1 MTDGGKKMKQAIGV
15 SIVIASLFAL
25 VFFTRLIYVE
35 VEASKSHKEII
46 THGVELNTEQS
57 IMPLTLV
64 DRNGDVY
71 SEEYVE
77 WRQPIAFNDVP
88 NVVKQIFLYSEDE
101 FFYNHIGF
109 DVSAIARAVVANSS
123 NENQQGGSTIT
134 QQLVRMRYLS
144 ADKTY
149 ERKLMELFYA
159 YELEKEY
166 TKQEIFEM
174 YLNETYY
181 ANQVYGIQSAASYYF
196 SKPLQQLTIAEIAFI
211 AAIPNNPTLYD
222 PVTHFENTKARQERL
237 LDILVDHKVISD
249 VEATSLKQ
257 APIQLNIKEKQQ
269 NAPAYTTFV
278 LNELKELIA
287 TQEGLNSTNDA
298 DASAIAEQVN
308 ARYTQLLQSGA
319 IIYTALDPV
328 KQVEDEA
335 EIDAVMKNYE
345 FQASATVID
354 NATREIVSVYPG
366 KNYNKFDYNR
376 SFQSYRQPGSAFK
389 PLAAY
394 APFLNETGYNENYT
408 VSGAAYCVGNYCP
421 SNYGGGIYG
430 DVTLLTALKNSYN
443 TSALRL
449 IYRTGLSTSYRYI
462 DQFDFKKVY
471 EEDYTYAAALGG
483 LKYGVT
489 TTELA
494 NAYTSF
500 IDGSYKKA
508 HAIRQVVDRNG
519 EVIYDWQ
526 NTFVPVWQSKTVK
539 SMRNLLQ
546 EVVASGTAKGLTAN
560 GSYIGA
566 KTGTTNDYNDFWLA
580 GLSDRYTT
588 AVWIGFDEPKSM
600 EAYEKAKVH
609 FKLFNIIMN

>member
-1 MTDGGKKMKQAIGV
+1 MKQAIGV
-15 SIVIASLFAL
+15 LIVLASLIAL

-35 VEASKSHKEII
+35 VEASKAHKEII
-46 THGVELNTEQS
+46 TQGVELNTEES
-57 IMPLTLV
+57 IKPLTLV
-64 DRNGDVY
+64 DRNGSIY

-77 WRQPIAFNDVP
+77 WRQPIAFDEVP
-88 NVVKQIFLYSEDE
+88 NVVKQIYLYSEDE

-109 DVSAIARAVVANSS
+109 DVSAIARAVVANST
-123 NENQQGGSTIT
+123 NESQQGGSTLT

-159 YELEKEY
+159 YELEKQY

-181 ANQVYGIQSAASYYF
+181 ANQVYGIQSAASFYF
-196 SKPLQQLTIAEIAFI
+196 SKSLQELTIAEIAFI
-211 AAIPNNPTLYD
+211 AAIPNNPSMYD
-222 PVTHFENTKARQERL
+222 PLEHFDQTKARQERL
-237 LDILVDHKVISD
+237 LDTLANHKVISD
-249 VEATSLKQ
+249 IEATDLKQ
-257 APIQLNIKEKQQ
+257 APIVLSVKQKQQ

-287 TQEGLNSTNDA
+287 TQEGL
-298 DASAIAEQVN
+298 SAKTEAEAIAVAEQVN
-308 ARYTQLLQSGA
+308 IRYTQLLQSGA
-319 IIYTALDPV
+319 TIYTALDPV
-328 KQVEDEA
+328 KQKQDEA
-335 EIDAVMKNYE
+335 SINTIMKQYD

-354 NATREIVSVYPG
+354 NQTREIVSIYPG
-366 KNYNKFDYNR
+366 KDYQKFDYHR
-376 SFQSYRQPGSAFK
+376 AFQSYRQPGSSFK
-389 PLAAY
+389 PIAAY
-394 APFLNETGYNENYT
+394 APFINETGYNENYI
-408 VSGAAYCVGNYCP
+408 VSGGAYCVGNYCP

-449 IYRTGLSTSYRYI
+449 IYRTGLNTSYQYVE
-462 DQFDFKKVY
+462 QFDFEKIN
-471 EEDYTYAAALGG
+471 EQEYTYAAALGG

-500 IDGSYKKA
+500 IDGSFKKA
-508 HAIRQVVDRNG
+508 RSIRQVVDQDGN
-519 EVIYDWQ
+519 VIYDWQ
-526 NTFVPVWQSKTVK
+526 TSSIPIWHSKTVK
-539 SMRNLLQ
+539 SMRSLLH
-546 EVVASGTAKGLTAN
+546 EVVNSGTAQGLQAS

-580 GLSDRYTT
+580 GLSDQYTT
-588 AVWIGFDEPKSM
+588 AIWIGYDEPKSM
-600 EAYEKAKVH
+600 EAYEKSKVH
-609 FKLFNIIMN
+609 FKIFNAIMN